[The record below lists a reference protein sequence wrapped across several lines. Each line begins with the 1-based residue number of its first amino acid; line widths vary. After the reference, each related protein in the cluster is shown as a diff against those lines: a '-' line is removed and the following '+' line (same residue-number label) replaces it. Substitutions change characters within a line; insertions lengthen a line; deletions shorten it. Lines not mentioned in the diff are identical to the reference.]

1 MGIVFNYA
9 TTPGAS
15 PGFLIRPLQMRG
27 QVINARMHAYPP
39 KRDCDAHRRPDK
51 ERSGVTRGGDYQ
63 YDNRPETLTASHRNG
78 FSNESSQGH
87 RQIGL
92 RCAAGA

>member
-1 MGIVFNYA
+1 M
-9 TTPGAS
+9 
-15 PGFLIRPLQMRG
+15 
-27 QVINARMHAYPP
+27 
-39 KRDCDAHRRPDK
+39 
-51 ERSGVTRGGDYQ
+51 TRGGDYQ